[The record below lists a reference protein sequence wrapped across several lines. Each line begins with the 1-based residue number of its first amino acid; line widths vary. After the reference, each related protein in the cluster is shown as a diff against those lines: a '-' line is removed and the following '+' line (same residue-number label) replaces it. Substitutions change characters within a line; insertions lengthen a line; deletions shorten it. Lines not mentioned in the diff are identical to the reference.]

1 MSDPQPGP
9 DLAENDPQPERRRA
23 AHAEGSSA
31 PDEDAHQD
39 AHAELPLDPDPARTG
54 PAATAPGAP
63 PVHLQPRLMLL
74 VLAGGVLGTP
84 ARYALSVAL
93 PTRTGA
99 WPAGTFT
106 ANLLGAFLLGALLEG
121 LARRGQDSGGRLL
134 LRLALGTGFL
144 GAFTTYSTLAVET
157 DLLVRAHRAAL
168 AAAYAGASVLGGLL
182 ATTAGIW
189 LATAHHRRRHRRAVP
204 AGPAVVIGPAPGLH
218 GGQEERA

>member
-1 MSDPQPGP
+1 MSDPPPGFDLARDDPAEDDPGP
-9 DLAENDPQPERRRA
+9 VRRREAHTEASA
-23 AHAEGSSA
+23 AH
-31 PDEDAHQD
+31 EDLHG
-39 AHAELPLDPDPARTG
+39 ELPLDPDPARTG

-93 PTRTGA
+93 PTRAGA

-106 ANLLGAFLLGALLEG
+106 ANLLGAFLLGALLEA

-144 GAFTTYSTLAVET
+144 GAFTTYSTLAVEI
-157 DLLVRAHRAAL
+157 DLLVRAHRPAL
-168 AAAYAGASVLGGLL
+168 AVAYAGATVLGGLV
-182 ATTAGIW
+182 ATTGGIS
-189 LATAHHRRRHRRAVP
+189 LATAHHRRRHSRTAA
-204 AGPAVVIGPAPGLH
+204 AGSVATTGTSGRE
-218 GGQEERA
+218 GQA